1 MLPYYYGKWQTV
13 YRRFVRWRDKGIW
26 SALFETSTQDADLT
40 EVMLDGTIVRSHA
53 CSSGYEK
60 NSGAEQA
67 LGRSKGGF
75 TTKIHAMVDALGN
88 PLKFILTGG
97 ERHEIIAAEALIE
110 DIQKS
115 NILADKAYDS
125 DQFRQ
130 KIEEQD
136 CKHTIPP
143 RKNRTEP
150 HEYDKHIYIERHLIE
165 CFFGKLKQFRRVF
178 SRFDKMKST
187 FQAFIDIASMLINI
201 R

>member
-1 MLPYYYGKWQTV
+1 MANGKLSIVDLCVGVTKA
-13 YRRFVRWRDKGIW
+13 FGLL
-26 SALFETSTQDADLT
+26 SFETSTQDADLT

-110 DIQKS
+110 DIQKAIFWLIRRMIVIS
-115 NILADKAYDS
+115 FGKKLKNKTVNTQYHHE
-125 DQFRQ
+125 
-130 KIEEQD
+130 KIEQS
-136 CKHTIPP
+136 HMNMTSIF
-143 RKNRTEP
+143 
-150 HEYDKHIYIERHLIE
+150 I
-165 CFFGKLKQFRRVF
+165 LKGTLL
-178 SRFDKMKST
+178 S
-187 FQAFIDIASMLINI
+187 ASLVN
-201 R
+201 

>member
-1 MLPYYYGKWQTV
+1 MARL
-13 YRRFVRWRDKGIW
+13 
-26 SALFETSTQDADLT
+26 S
-40 EVMLDGTIVRSHA
+40 RSHA

-60 NSGAEQA
+60 NSGVEQA

-143 RKNRTEP
+143 RK
-150 HEYDKHIYIERHLIE
+150 K
-165 CFFGKLKQFRRVF
+165 
-178 SRFDKMKST
+178 
-187 FQAFIDIASMLINI
+187 
-201 R
+201 

>member
-1 MLPYYYGKWQTV
+1 MANGKLSIVDLCVGVTKA
-13 YRRFVRWRDKGIW
+13 FGLLSLKPP
-26 SALFETSTQDADLT
+26 QDADLT

-110 DIQKS
+110 DIQKR
-115 NILADKAYDS
+115 ILADKAYDS

-143 RKNRTEP
+143 RK
-150 HEYDKHIYIERHLIE
+150 IEQSHMNMTSIFVMQGTL
-165 CFFGKLKQFRRVF
+165 LV
-178 SRFDKMKST
+178 
-187 FQAFIDIASMLINI
+187 LLW
-201 R
+201 

>member
-143 RKNRTEP
+143 RK
-150 HEYDKHIYIERHLIE
+150 K
-165 CFFGKLKQFRRVF
+165 
-178 SRFDKMKST
+178 
-187 FQAFIDIASMLINI
+187 
-201 R
+201 